1 MAHSDP
7 PTQRRALGPSEPPR
21 PAASVGRVKLWVQ
34 QRPQET
40 WWMPW
45 LRRSVIILVWTV
57 GLGAAGGALW
67 LGLVLLLR
75 PQLPPWLV
83 RYLPHTAATWNQAE
97 PQTQAAIHAELAAQ
111 GREPGDWIDLTT
123 WGEDPHL
130 QGLWLLPVWEVRS
143 PCTQACRHLVT
154 LRLYGYHR
162 STPEGDEFQAI
173 DTLSIQAPA
182 AATVLSPLARAGV
195 EVPTSLDGLAL
206 RDLRPLDQ
214 PDLPG
219 VWLTLSGSWRQGAQ
233 PVLYGQVVYID
244 PRLLGLRSLL
254 TWSSPNRQWPTWVD
268 LDQQGFPELVVNQSV
283 GLEPDLQAYTLAGG
297 GNSIFAQRLVAVDLL
312 KGVLTGPEQA
322 NYEMALYLAQNGL
335 WSLAQERLV
344 AIKGRLGEQW
354 PPQAEQQLQLIARH
368 GQITQAQ
375 ADGNWSQPSQKIL
388 ALLIDGRWQ
397 AALDQLQDPSESLK
411 TALLPLL
418 ARDTSGR
425 LWQRVNAALRADRR
439 QNAARLWGALLLL
452 AKEDRAAADRWLAQ
466 APNGDQLQTQL
477 GAIATALTP
486 SQTVVVTERPA
497 AATPSTAAARPRLWV
512 GAAIPISGITPAA
525 WTPLEAQTL
534 TLPQGQRWYQLQLQH
549 QWRDQWQPATLPG
562 DTPNQW
568 STLLNGASWQVINP
582 TTGTPLALTVQAV
595 QNQGGAVTLLAY
607 GDNGGDTGPGLAI
620 AGGRFHPLDRL
631 GAEILAPTPTG
642 DADPWRATLIRLWT
656 SPAATLTD
664 PAPLPPTVTVRRQDL
679 TGDGAADIIVTS
691 PDQGTVILTTS
702 GTVLYQGGRD
712 RPLLGWVTGSS
723 EPLLVT
729 AGSPYG
735 WLRWSETAQQFVAQ

>member
-1 MAHSDP
+1 
-7 PTQRRALGPSEPPR
+7 
-21 PAASVGRVKLWVQ
+21 
-34 QRPQET
+34 
-40 WWMPW
+40 
-45 LRRSVIILVWTV
+45 
-57 GLGAAGGALW
+57 
-67 LGLVLLLR
+67 
-75 PQLPPWLV
+75 
-83 RYLPHTAATWNQAE
+83 
-97 PQTQAAIHAELAAQ
+97 
-111 GREPGDWIDLTT
+111 
-123 WGEDPHL
+123 
-130 QGLWLLPVWEVRS
+130 VWEVRS
-143 PCTQACRHLVT
+143 PCTQACRHLVA

-162 STPEGDEFQAI
+162 STPDGDEFQAI

-206 RDLRPLDQ
+206 RNLRPLDQ

-477 GAIATALTP
+477 EAISTALTP

-497 AATPSTAAARPRLWV
+497 TATPSTAAARPRLWV
-512 GAAIPISGITPAA
+512 GLPYPSAA
-525 WTPLEAQTL
+525 
-534 TLPQGQRWYQLQLQH
+534 LP
-549 QWRDQWQPATLPG
+549 
-562 DTPNQW
+562 
-568 STLLNGASWQVINP
+568 
-582 TTGTPLALTVQAV
+582 
-595 QNQGGAVTLLAY
+595 
-607 GDNGGDTGPGLAI
+607 
-620 AGGRFHPLDRL
+620 
-631 GAEILAPTPTG
+631 
-642 DADPWRATLIRLWT
+642 
-656 SPAATLTD
+656 
-664 PAPLPPTVTVRRQDL
+664 
-679 TGDGAADIIVTS
+679 
-691 PDQGTVILTTS
+691 
-702 GTVLYQGGRD
+702 
-712 RPLLGWVTGSS
+712 PLLGRPW
-723 EPLLVT
+723 
-729 AGSPYG
+729 
-735 WLRWSETAQQFVAQ
+735 RRKR